1 MSTLPVNLYRAAQVR
16 EFDRV
21 AIEQYGI
28 PGTTLMERAGRAG
41 FEVLRAHWPQA
52 RRVVVVCGTGNNGGD
67 GFVVARLAQQA
78 GLEVCVLQVG
88 EENALHG
95 DARVAYEAL
104 RAAGVEV
111 TPFSALRLKDAELIV
126 DALFGIGLDR
136 EVTGAWRAAIEA
148 INNAHKHVL
157 ALDIPSGLDA
167 DSGAVLGAAVHA
179 SITVSFLALK
189 QGLFTGV
196 ALSHCG
202 KMMFDDLGVPQEIVQ
217 HAAPAA
223 VRLAAENLPRLKLR
237 ARDSHKGDY
246 GRVLVIGGDHGMAGA
261 VRLAAEAAARVGAG
275 LVYVA
280 TSAAHASYISA
291 QRPELL
297 CHGVESAEQLQV
309 LLEKADVI
317 AIGPGLGVL
326 PWATELFNA
335 VLRTSLPLI
344 VDADA
349 LTLLAQHPRTCA
361 NWILTPHPGETGR
374 LLNCASSVIQHDRYH
389 AVRQLRAQ
397 YGGVAVLKGAGTL
410 IAAGDAPVS
419 VCTAGNPGMASAGMG
434 DVLTGV
440 MAGLIAQ
447 GMTLADAA
455 RLGVQLHAQA
465 ADEAAQ
471 RGERGLLASDL
482 FAPLRVLVNRA

>member
-21 AIEQYGI
+21 AIEECGI
-28 PGTTLMERAGRAG
+28 PGATLMERAGRAA

-67 GFVVARLAQQA
+67 GFVVARLSQHA
-78 GLEVCVLQVG
+78 GLEVCVLRMG
-88 EENALHG
+88 EEGALRA
-95 DARVAYEAL
+95 DARAALEAV

-111 TPFSALRLKDAELIV
+111 VPFSAARLKDTELIV

-136 EVTGAWRAAIEA
+136 EVSGVWRDVIEA
-148 INNAHKHVL
+148 VNHAHKHVL

-167 DSGAVLGAAVHA
+167 DSGAVLGAAVRA
-179 SITVSFLALK
+179 SVTISFLALK
-189 QGLFTGV
+189 QGVFTGA
-196 ALSHCG
+196 ALDYSG
-202 KMMFDDLGVPQEIVQ
+202 KVVFDDLGVPQEITQRAV
-217 HAAPAA
+217 PAA
-223 VRLAAENLPRLKLR
+223 VRLTRENLPRLKLR

-261 VRLAAEAAARVGAG
+261 ARLAAEAAARVGAG

-280 TSAAHASYISA
+280 TRAAHASYISA

-297 CHGVESAEQLQV
+297 CYGVENAEQLQP

-317 AIGPGLGVL
+317 AIGPGLGQS
-326 PWATELFNA
+326 PWALELFNA
-335 VLRTSLPLI
+335 ALRTSLPLI

-349 LTLLAQHPRTCA
+349 LTLLAQHPCARA
-361 NWILTPHPGETGR
+361 NWILTPHPGEAGR
-374 LLNCASSVIQHDRYH
+374 LLNCAGSVIQRDRYH
-389 AVRQLRAQ
+389 AVRELQAKH
-397 YGGVAVLKGAGTL
+397 GGVAVLKGAGTL
-410 IAAGDAPVS
+410 IAAESAPVG

-440 MAGLIAQ
+440 MAGLSAQ

-455 RLGVQLHAQA
+455 RLGVSLHAQA
-465 ADEAAQ
+465 GDEAAQ

-482 FAPLRVLVNRA
+482 FAPLRALVNRA